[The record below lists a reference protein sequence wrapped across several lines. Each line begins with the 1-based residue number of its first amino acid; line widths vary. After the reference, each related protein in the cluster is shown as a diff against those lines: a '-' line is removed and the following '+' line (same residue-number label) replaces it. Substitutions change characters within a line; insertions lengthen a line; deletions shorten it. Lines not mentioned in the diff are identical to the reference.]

1 MDTKVSNNI
10 VEPRSYQLYGDDIES
25 KQAVEPISIVAG
37 IGPICGFNYLDISN
51 NERIVISGYHNPGI
65 DFSIPENNIVYDTS
79 LDYPRIGNKK
89 SVIADKTNRAGVV
102 VNAYVTPDG
111 LIHIAPDV
119 ITINNGPTGG
129 WPDIS
134 TNNSGRAVVFALKV
148 KHFYTDQETDNTTPT
163 QDDFEVTWIDSS
175 NINLSEIIQCSYENL
190 ISKVLPEGWL
200 DYNVETLLGIYIV
213 GWDNSWS
220 NILGNNSDIYK
231 QTLYKACSHKLGLI
245 PYNGKWPST
254 YSLVL
259 NRLVTVNQMENS
271 IEELKNNLLSYIADK
286 SITANKLADKSITAN
301 KLADEL
307 SYMRDYVMGSIALKI
322 NATSEAGGKPT
333 IQIESSSDFHLE
345 INYDNAYWGKD
356 KEGSLGKA
364 NNSYLYLELFKT
376 HNIPIA
382 NGTLVYE
389 LVPSSVQVGMDYGPV
404 TGLRELVSQTSSIFY
419 KSETIGPH
427 YGTTDGLEVL
437 MPGKDKLAITVYGV
451 DHFNANYS
459 NIHIKLYIAAKFK
472 RYIHKGYL
480 E

>member
-1 MDTKVSNNI
+1 METKVSNNI

-51 NERIVISGYHNPGI
+51 NERVVISGYHNPGI
-65 DFSIPENNIVYDTS
+65 DFSNIENNIVYDPS

-119 ITINNGPTGG
+119 ITINNGPTDG

-134 TNNSGRAVVFALKV
+134 TNNSGRAVIFALKA

-175 NINLSEIIQCSYENL
+175 NINISEIIQCSYENL

-220 NILGNNSDIYK
+220 NLLGNNSDIYK

-271 IEELKNNLLSYIADK
+271 IEELKNNLLSYIDDK

-307 SYMRDYVMGSIALKI
+307 SYMRDYVMGSMALTIKP
-322 NATSEAGGKPT
+322 TSESGGKPT
-333 IQIESSSDFHLE
+333 IQIDETSDFHLV
-345 INYDNAYWGKD
+345 IDDDTPFWGS
-356 KEGSLGKA
+356 GSNGPLG
-364 NNSYLYLELFKT
+364 NTQYSYLYIELSKVMPL
-376 HNIPIA
+376 IIEE
-382 NGTLVYE
+382 GTLVYQ
-389 LVPSSVQVGMDYGPV
+389 LIPSSVQVGMNYTPV
-404 TGLRELVSQTSSIFY
+404 SAIREDVAQSSNIFY
-419 KSETIGPH
+419 DSKYIEPYYDTI
-427 YGTTDGLEVL
+427 DGLEVL
-437 MPGKDKLAITVYGV
+437 RPGKDKLVITVYGV
-451 DHFNANYS
+451 DHFSPNYS
-459 NIHIKLYIAAKFK
+459 DITLKLYITAKFK
-472 RYIHKGYL
+472 RYIHKSSI